1 MSKRI
6 LYLQYTNPAAYPPLM
21 HSSALLAEAGWEIL
35 MLGIGVPS
43 VAQLEMPAHERVR
56 YQQIGGP
63 SGGAFGPAKYAQF
76 VLRSVSAA
84 MRFKPD
90 WCYASDY
97 LSAPAT
103 NAVRAA
109 MRTRILYHEHDTP
122 AAPASVFQQFALRAR
137 EALVRGAEVVIAP
150 AQARLAAIPAG
161 NGQRFVVWNCP
172 RRAEAASP
180 RTPAQNGRFRIV
192 YHGSLSRDRLTPQ
205 FIDALAL
212 LPEYVEL
219 HIIGYETAGH
229 QNYVRELQDRARR
242 ASVGDRVHYKGAIA
256 RRADLLQLLREFD
269 LGISTVVDAADPN
282 LATLAGASNKAFEYL
297 ASGLPVLVSRS
308 SQWQEMYERPGY
320 GLSCE
325 PTDAASI
332 AEAIQTYLAMPD
344 RGRAMGEAG
353 RRRILDEWNYE
364 TQFAP
369 VMAALSA

>member
-1 MSKRI
+1 MSQRI

-21 HSSALLAEAGWEIL
+21 HSSALLAEAGWEVL
-35 MLGIGVPS
+35 MLGIDVPS
-43 VAQLEMPAHERVR
+43 VAQLELPVNERVR
-56 YQQIGGP
+56 YQQNGGP
-63 SGGAFGPAKYAQF
+63 PGGALGPAKYAQF
-76 VLRSVSAA
+76 ILRSMAA
-84 MRFKPD
+84 ALRFKPD

-109 MRTRILYHEHDTP
+109 MRTRVVYHEHDTP
-122 AAPASVFQQFALRAR
+122 AVPASMFQQFALRAR
-137 EALVRGAEVVIAP
+137 DALVRGAEVVIAP
-150 AQARLAAIPAG
+150 AQSRLAAIPAG

-172 RRAEAASP
+172 RRAEVASP
-180 RTPAQNGRFRIV
+180 KTTAENGKFRIV

-212 LPEYVEL
+212 LPDYVEL
-219 HIIGYETAGH
+219 HIIGYETTGH
-229 QNYVRELQDRARR
+229 QNYARELHERAER
-242 ASVGDRVHYKGAIA
+242 AGVSERVHYKGAIA
-256 RRADLLQLLREFD
+256 RRADLLELLRGFD
-269 LGISTVVDAADPN
+269 LGISTVIDAADPN

-297 ASGLPVLVSRS
+297 ASGIPLLMSRS
-308 SQWQEMYERPGY
+308 LQWQEMFERPGY

-332 AEAIQTYLAMPD
+332 AKAIQTFLAMPD